1 MHRKKIQIRKLLPH
15 LTLQKKKKNK
25 PEKVHSKF
33 VPRRTNDPTMIA
45 VQKSISRRRIRA
57 IGRLIAQCHSTP
69 SWEMQR
75 ALFLRAF
82 RELIIRRDCRLGNGR
97 PSTNPDETM
106 RARLI
111 SRRAAF
117 NANSPWFAARPSLAG
132 NLAGSNKLDISKCF
146 PFFTFLF
153 SVSR

>member
-15 LTLQKKKKNK
+15 LTLQKKKKKRTSQKKFIQNLSLDARTIQRWSLFK
-25 PEKVHSKF
+25 NPSLVGGFEQSDDWSPNVTRLHLEKCSEHF
-33 VPRRTNDPTMIA
+33 
-45 VQKSISRRRIRA
+45 
-57 IGRLIAQCHSTP
+57 
-69 SWEMQR
+69 
-75 ALFLRAF
+75 FF

>member
-1 MHRKKIQIRKLLPH
+1 MSTKLLYF
-15 LTLQKKKKNK
+15 LLRCIAKKFKFENYFLISRYKKKKKKNK
-25 PEKVHSKF
+25 PEKVHWKF

-57 IGRLIAQCHSTP
+57 IGRLITQCHSTP

-117 NANSPWFAARPSLAG
+117 NANSP
-132 NLAGSNKLDISKCF
+132 
-146 PFFTFLF
+146 
-153 SVSR
+153 